1 MYCGSKVRY
10 FYWEIDSFYYSRHR
24 AVVNIPTQ
32 TLIIS
37 PWLVLCKMIISQLE
51 LKPPVVQ
58 LAVLCALTLYAM
70 RLGTEDSFF
79 LLWIRCSSLCGKP
92 WGVHKTTSYASKW
105 EGRGGGTGVFLK
117 IVDMHSS
124 FCIFAVHSRKP
135 FLIDLSCSLPRLL
148 LSASKLQRKHHSEYL
163 WKDFVCVTFNPL
175 FYKILIIPPPSLA
188 D

>member
-58 LAVLCALTLYAM
+58 LAVLRALTLYAM
-70 RLGTEDSFF
+70 RLGTKDSFF

-92 WGVHKTTSYASKW
+92 WSVHKTTSYASKYVGG
-105 EGRGGGTGVFLK
+105 EGRGDWCLPTNSGYAFILLHICCTFTKTFPDWSLLQ
-117 IVDMHSS
+117 SPS
-124 FCIFAVHSRKP
+124 PATFC
-135 FLIDLSCSLPRLL
+135 
-148 LSASKLQRKHHSEYL
+148 LQITK
-163 WKDFVCVTFNPL
+163 KAP
-175 FYKILIIPPPSLA
+175 
-188 D
+188 